1 MSNLIQL
8 SAERLMK
15 LEAEIRAALEFGPN
29 EADTRLKVLDR
40 FLFEVLDWQ
49 RDTSVEAEPP
59 TESGYIDYLLKI
71 GENRGAMVVEAKRKG
86 KLEPATKQS
95 DVLNVTL
102 SGPVVQPM
110 MSGIKQAMTY
120 AMEQGVAV
128 ACVTG
133 TGTLGCSSRP
143 PGQMAR
149 SHWRAKAYSSPI
161 SPLSSPTLGSL
172 SSCSAVD
179 QSWTASIW
187 LTSMRQRA

>member
-1 MSNLIQL
+1 MSNLIEL

-128 ACVTG
+128 ACVTDG
-133 TGTLGCSSRP
+133 NTWLFLQGLQDRWQEATGGQRRTLHRSR
-143 PGQMAR
+143 R
-149 SHWRAKAYSSPI
+149 CR
-161 SPLSSPTLGSL
+161 
-172 SSCSAVD
+172 
-179 QSWTASIW
+179 
-187 LTSMRQRA
+187 RQRWEVCRAARPWTNRGPPPSGSPQ